1 MVRLW
6 FAMMGVDL
14 DRVLDYI
21 NDPASY
27 DPGQEEGHELHA

>member
-1 MVRLW
+1 MNALVRLW
-6 FAMMGVDL
+6 FALMGVDL

-27 DPGQEEGHELHA
+27 SDDEEAR